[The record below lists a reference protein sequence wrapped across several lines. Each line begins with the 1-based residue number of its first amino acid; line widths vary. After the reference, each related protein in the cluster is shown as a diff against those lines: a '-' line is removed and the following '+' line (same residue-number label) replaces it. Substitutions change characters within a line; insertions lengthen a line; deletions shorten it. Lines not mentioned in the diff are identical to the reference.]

1 MKIGPFEFNFNFGEK
16 KSYKQLTQILEREK
30 LSFDAK
36 TSPKKQLAE
45 YRSWAASAVSLISDR
60 VSTVPYRFYRKDTNE
75 EISPNIHSYKL
86 FSKPF
91 LNPNPLMS
99 FRFIKSFCQMQWD
112 MCGMACIYKA
122 KNILGQI
129 WELWPLNMND
139 FMGAYGPD
147 GMPIEFNSSVL
158 PSDVIY
164 VFMIGGKEYAFSNSE
179 LIILMYPHPTC
190 MHIGASPIQQQAY
203 AVDIQRYIE
212 IYERDFFANSARVDM
227 ILKTEQDVD
236 SEKADEIKSR
246 WTEKFRGKYHD
257 IVVLGSGLEPVP
269 LKYTN
274 KDFEFLELSK
284 WTKDMI
290 LSAYRINP
298 SKLGNSVG
306 VNRSNSVFID
316 IDFNKDCIQ
325 PRLTIWDEECTKEVL
340 SSFDPRIEMRHD
352 NPIPRDRQIETQEAR
367 IYLSGVPVLTIN
379 EFRKDYRDAAPQDGG
394 DEIYIPAKYIPLSM
408 AKKYAEAL
416 IESMKQPKFGDSR
429 TDPTR
434 HDGDKPHVNPDGT
447 DDRDELPTPGRMLED
462 FENKLKNIWLKQ
474 FENYLTSEEITETR
488 TIELF
493 ISLFISTNKLILKQ
507 TKDSE
512 ELLKSIHSNE
522 WIKINGYKYGK
533 EFYNTLRKEMD
544 DKSLEVNSDYFITQL
559 NCNPRIAK
567 ICNAG
572 LKSVINYTKFVV
584 LNFYGLRRKWVVN
597 SNVCGHRGRVKNFE
611 TDDKFVIG
619 VSEVNFPGE
628 TVNLNCDCDIS
639 ISEGGKAFILLG
651 GSM

>member
-1 MKIGPFEFNFNFGEK
+1 MKIGPLEINLNFGQK
-16 KSYKQLTQILEREK
+16 KTYNQLSQIIEREK
-30 LSFDAK
+30 LSFDTK

-60 VSTVPYRFYRKDTNE
+60 VSTVPYRFYRKDTKE
-75 EISPNIHSYKL
+75 EITPNIHSYKL

-99 FRFIKSFCQMQWD
+99 FRFIKSFCQMQLD
-112 MCGMACIYKA
+112 MCGMGCIYKA
-122 KNILGQI
+122 KNVLGQI

-147 GMPIEFNSSVL
+147 GMPIEFNSNIL

-164 VFMIGGKEYAFSNSE
+164 VFMIGGKEYAFSNKE
-179 LIILMYPHPTC
+179 LIILMYPHPTN
-190 MHIGASPIQQQAY
+190 MFIGASPIQQQAY
-203 AVDIQRYIE
+203 AIDIQHYVE

-227 ILKTEQDVD
+227 VLKTEQDVD
-236 SEKADEIKSR
+236 TTKADEIKQR

-367 IYLSGVPVLTIN
+367 IYLSGVPVLTVN
-379 EFRKDYRDAAPQDGG
+379 EFRKDYRDAPSQEGG

-408 AKKYAEAL
+408 AKDYAKAL
-416 IESMKQPKFGDSR
+416 IESMKQPKFGNSE

-447 DDRDELPTPGRMLED
+447 DDRDELPTSGRALNE
-462 FENKLKNIWLKQ
+462 FENKLKEIWLTQ
-474 FENYLTSEEITETR
+474 IENYLISEEITEKR
-488 TIELF
+488 TIEL
-493 ISLFISTNKLILKQ
+493 ITTLFYSTNKFILKQ
-507 TKDSE
+507 TKDYE
-512 ELLKSIHSNE
+512 NLLNSKDNE
-522 WIKINGYKYGK
+522 WIKSNGIKYGK
-533 EFYNTLRKEMD
+533 EFYNTLIKEA
-544 DKSLEVNSDYFITQL
+544 KEKELEVNSDYYITQL
-559 NCNPRIAK
+559 NCNSRIAK

-572 LKSVINYTKFVV
+572 LKSVINYTKFVI
-584 LNFYGLRRKWVVN
+584 LDYYNLKRKWVIN
-597 SNVCGHRGRVKNFE
+597 NNVCGHRGRVKNFE
-611 TDDKFVIG
+611 SDGKFIIG
-619 VSEVNFPGE
+619 ISEVNFPGE
-628 TVNLNCDCDIS
+628 TINLNCDCDIS
-639 ISEGGKAFILLG
+639 ISEGGKIFMLLG
-651 GSM
+651 GSI